1 MDGTVGTAVAE
12 PRPLARNAS
21 SESSPSLISQIPIPS
36 TPASVYART
45 SSAKLAASVL
55 TCEIE
60 NRNSSDTLDTPSR
73 DGVTRLTSDQVWF
86 TLDPRGDDADA
97 RRRGARPPDDGRGCT
112 RAAA

>member
-60 NRNSSDTLDTPSR
+60 NRSDSSDTLDTRSR
-73 DGVTRLTSDQVWF
+73 DRVTRLTSDQVWF
-86 TLDPRGDDADA
+86 TLGPRGDDVDA
-97 RRRGARPPDDGRGCT
+97 RRRGAWPPDDGRGCT
-112 RAAA
+112 RAV